1 MDPGLWP
8 NLLLLALLGL
18 IAKGT
23 GRLLGAG
30 RALFAM
36 ALVMMW
42 MPIRGITFAPRRID
56 HHNLQI
62 LLTTTMAMAMAM
74 VLPGRAGQ
82 GLTDK
87 TGMPNQAIQH
97 GLLSLNTK
105 QT

>member
-23 GRLLGAG
+23 SRFLGAG

-42 MPIRGITFAPRRID
+42 MPIRGITFALRLID
-56 HHNLQI
+56 HHNLKI
-62 LLTTTMAMAMAM
+62 LPTTTMAMAM

-97 GLLSLNTK
+97 GLLS
-105 QT
+105 